1 MSFAIVLEG
10 MTLITYMVILSG
22 GKQKRESGWKI
33 LSGMHFLVAALQL
46 AGMAII
52 VSDTI
57 HRRKA
62 CIGLGSKLLTPM
74 TRRTSTRMTTASS
87 QDGNSTYHGFCAP

>member
-10 MTLITYMVILSG
+10 VTFIAYIVILAG

-33 LSGMHFLVAALQL
+33 LSGLHFIVAALQL

-52 VSDTI
+52 VSIADSGRI
-57 HRRKA
+57 
-62 CIGLGSKLLTPM
+62 S
-74 TRRTSTRMTTASS
+74 
-87 QDGNSTYHGFCAP
+87 N

>member
-10 MTLITYMVILSG
+10 MTFIAYIVILAG

-33 LSGMHFLVAALQL
+33 LSGLHFIVAALQL

-52 VSDTI
+52 VSLAKDI
-57 HRRKA
+57 RSCK
-62 CIGLGSKLLTPM
+62 GW
-74 TRRTSTRMTTASS
+74 
-87 QDGNSTYHGFCAP
+87 